1 MANDFLEIIRYATKA
16 PSGHNTQPWRF
27 SFTESI
33 ISIKPN
39 FEVALPVVD
48 ENNRELYISLGCA
61 MENLLIAASHFGY
74 TAHIVRYDAVEIT
87 VELRMSN
94 AVIEDGLFNQI
105 ERRQTN
111 RSVYSGRKIA
121 NNPLEVLQ
129 SIRHEDNIHVYF
141 SEIGSPLADTLTQ
154 YIAKG
159 DEIQMSDGAFC
170 EELLSWMRF
179 NAKQV
184 KTKGDGLIYK
194 VFKNPP
200 LPGLI
205 AKPIVRLFLNP
216 TTQNKS
222 DMKKIAS
229 SSHLVMFTIKY
240 NTVEEWIELG
250 RLLQRFLLTAAQIGI
265 ASAFSNQPCEVA
277 SLATELQNIPALKGK
292 YPTLIL
298 RIGYAHP
305 MPFSPRKKLNEVIE

>member
-1 MANDFLEIIRYATKA
+1 MVNDFLEIIRYATKA

-27 SFTESI
+27 SFAEST

-39 FEVALPVVD
+39 LEVALPVVD
-48 ENNRELYISLGCA
+48 GGNRELYISLGCA
-61 MENLLIAASHFGY
+61 MENLLIVAPHFGY

-87 VELRMSN
+87 VELRKSD
-94 AVIEDGLFNQI
+94 AVIEDSLFNQI

-121 NNPLEVLQ
+121 NNQLEVLQ

-141 SEIGSPLADTLTQ
+141 SEIGSPLADTITQ

-159 DEIQMSDGAFC
+159 NEIQMSDGAFR

-184 KTKGDGLIYK
+184 QTRRDGLIYK
-194 VFKNPP
+194 VFNNPP
-200 LPGLI
+200 LPGVI
-205 AKPIVRLFLNP
+205 ARPIVKLFLNP

-222 DMKKIAS
+222 DLKKIAS
-229 SSHLVMFTIKY
+229 SSHVVLFTTKH

-250 RLLQRFLLTAAQIGI
+250 RLLQRFLLTAAQLGI

-277 SLATELQNIPALKGK
+277 SLATELQNKPELKGE

-298 RIGYAHP
+298 RIGYTHP
-305 MPFSPRKKLNEVIE
+305 MPFSPRKKLDEVF